1 MHNFT
6 LTLTGL
12 RDCLAQVE
20 PVKLLGMELLKQH
33 SAYPQGGWFP
43 RGIPRSQL
51 VEAVTELVGYTRR
64 CAYAARQV
72 GNLTSVPLVSVPIVE
87 FAL

>member
-20 PVKLLGMELLKQH
+20 PVKLLGMELLKQG
-33 SAYPQGGWFP
+33 ST
-43 RGIPRSQL
+43 RSQAHAFPTGIARNQM
-51 VEAVTELVGYTRR
+51 VAAVTELIGYTRR

-72 GNLTSVPLVSVPIVE
+72 GSLTSVPLVSVPIVE